1 MIQNQSLYFFIT
13 YSRKQKENQ
22 KEIEFVVPKENELK
36 PLNIYQE
43 EIFRSP
49 YYIYNKIFKVSKA
62 ANKGHKKIITFL
74 NFI

>member
-13 YSRKQKENQ
+13 YSRKQRANQ

-43 EIFRSP
+43 
-49 YYIYNKIFKVSKA
+49 KIF
-62 ANKGHKKIITFL
+62 
-74 NFI
+74 

>member
-36 PLNIYQE
+36 PSNIYQE
-43 EIFRSP
+43 EIIKSP